1 MSARGLGPEDALC
14 VFKICIRTSPPSR
27 PAGHT
32 YFVPCGRWLL
42 LGLEDLTSASLSHRF
57 GTSGR

>member
-1 MSARGLGPEDALC
+1 MADMPTSDAGHC
-14 VFKICIRTSPPSR
+14 VRTSPPSR

-42 LGLEDLTSASLSHRF
+42 PGLEDLTSASLSHRF